1 MYKTA
6 QVYFQHR
13 SQHISYPSPEQKS
26 YTFPNAVAVQF
37 SSQWA

>member
-6 QVYFQHR
+6 QVYFQR
-13 SQHISYPSPEQKS
+13 CSQHINYSSPKQKS
-26 YTFPNAVAVQF
+26 YTFPNPVAVQF